1 MEMRRGSGDGMGWNG
16 LSGTDDVDDRTW
28 STNLEVELGL
38 EVEVELGLVL
48 PYQQQQ

>member
-28 STNLEVELGL
+28 STNLWKWNWDWKWK
-38 EVEVELGLVL
+38 
-48 PYQQQQ
+48 